1 MTCIRGAVW
10 DVAVDLR
17 AGSST
22 FLQWHAVELSA
33 HNNRSFLIPQ
43 GFAHGFQTL
52 TEDCEMVY
60 FHSAPYVAD
69 AEAGLSAQDPRLS
82 IAWPLA
88 IAELSPRD
96 AQHPLLNAQFKG
108 LTL

>member
-1 MTCIRGAVW
+1 
-10 DVAVDLR
+10 
-17 AGSST
+17 
-22 FLQWHAVELSA
+22 
-33 HNNRSFLIPQ
+33 LIPQ

-60 FHSAPYVAD
+60 LHSAPYVAE
-69 AEAGLSAQDPRLS
+69 AEAGLSARDPRLA
-82 IAWPLA
+82 IAWPLS

-108 LTL
+108 LTP